1 MSDSFEFLA
10 AEAMEQIH
18 AGAFLM
24 TDPGPNPMTIGWGQ
38 FGVVWGRQICTVFV
52 RQSRHSHKLI
62 EAGDKFTVSV
72 PKRGEMKEQLAFCGS
87 KSARDVDKLGALG
100 LKTLPS
106 RTGAPAPLA
115 DCAIHFEC
123 RIVFKAESDLA
134 NLDQPLLDRFYKG
147 LPNAS
152 GDPHTIYFGE
162 VIAAYRT

>member
-10 AEAMEQIH
+10 AEAMEQIS

-24 TDPGPNPMTIGWGQ
+24 TGEGPNPMTIGWGQ
-38 FGVVWGRQICTVFV
+38 FGVVWGRPICTVFV
-52 RQSRHSHKLI
+52 RKSRHSHQLI
-62 EAGDKFTVSV
+62 EEGGKFTVSV
-72 PKRGEMKEQLAFCGS
+72 PKRGEMKEELKFCGS
-87 KSARDVDKLGALG
+87 KSARDVDKLEALG
-100 LKTLPS
+100 LKTMPS

-115 DCAIHFEC
+115 ACAIHFEC

-134 NLDQPLLDRFYKG
+134 NLDQALLDRFYKG

-162 VIAAYRT
+162 VLEAYRT